1 MASVLVGVFNPE
13 APGKNLKRRSKMNDQ
28 NVLSRYQATGGTFLS
43 KLFRN
48 LLEILAAFTP
58 LAVCGTLGH
67 ILGLKTIMS
76 GVVIQLGYALSLL
89 SATAI
94 LKLRG
99 TGWKDLGLARPKS
112 WPRAL
117 LVSLAGI
124 IGTIILI
131 NLVSAAAIYL
141 SGSQLSEPDIS
152 RFNPITG
159 NLSLLLLVVTFALTT
174 NAFGEEMLFRA
185 FLTTWF
191 ADVLHKTRAG
201 WILAALVSSVLFGL
215 AHYGEGITGIFT
227 NGSFGLLFA
236 FIYVRNRRN
245 LLSLIIAHGILNSL
259 RYLLIYFGVV

>member
-1 MASVLVGVFNPE
+1 
-13 APGKNLKRRSKMNDQ
+13 MNDQ
-28 NVLSRYQATGGTFLS
+28 NVLSRYQSTGNTFLS

-89 SATAI
+89 AATAI

-99 TGWKDLGLARPKS
+99 TRWVDMGLARPKS
-112 WPRAL
+112 WPRTL
-117 LVSLAGI
+117 LVSLAAI
-124 IGTIILI
+124 LGTIILI
-131 NLVSAAAIYL
+131 NVVSAAAIYL

-152 RFNPITG
+152 RFNPMTG
-159 NLSLLLLVVTFALTT
+159 NLSFLLLGVTFALTT

-201 WILAALVSSVLFGL
+201 WTFAALASSILFGL
-215 AHYGEGITGIFT
+215 AHYGEGITGMFT

-236 FIYVRNRRN
+236 IIYVRNRNN
-245 LLSLIIAHGILNSL
+245 LWPLIIAHGIMNSL
-259 RYLLIYFGVV
+259 RYLLVYLGVL